1 MASKTTGRNDPCP
14 CGSGKKYKKCCLEK
28 EEAERAALAR
38 TRAAAEQERQQA
50 RLEAYQESQALDQAS
65 NAVVDLV
72 RAGKLEE
79 EEAAARELL
88 ERYPEV
94 PDGHERLAMVYQ
106 ARGDRRQA
114 AECYRRVIEFV
125 RARPGEFDPRYEQ
138 HLLAKLDAVGT
149 D

>member
-28 EEAERAALAR
+28 EAAERAALTR

-79 EEAAARELL
+79 AEAAARELL

-114 AECYRRVIEFV
+114 AECYRRAIEFV